1 MALEA
6 AILRDTVR
14 AAQGGRTRMGRPST
28 DEAEMGSGSGAEL
41 RGPGHSRKLDS
52 KVIIEVIL
60 VPIIKYRE

>member
-41 RGPGHSRKLDS
+41 RGHSRKLDS